1 MPRAAIGFFGK
12 LTDAEQAAQK
22 LRDAGLGLEELDIMV
37 LQDSAGN
44 IPAEEAAQLDF
55 EKDVAEKLHA
65 MGVDKNDADA
75 LGARL
80 RMHGGA
86 VVVSR
91 DTSEGHVH
99 KAAKMLEESGA
110 MALDEALDMGEP
122 GTSDVPITKVEMP
135 ASGMGGTQTG
145 RTRSRNDGPRVF
157 VW

>member
-1 MPRAAIGFFGK
+1 MPRAAIGFFEK
-12 LTDAEQAAQK
+12 LANAEKAAQK
-22 LRDAGLGLEELDIMV
+22 LRDAGLGREELDIMV

-44 IPAEEAAQLDF
+44 IPDEEAAQLDF
-55 EKDVAEKLHA
+55 ERDVAEKLHA

-86 VVVSR
+86 VVVAR

-99 KAAKMLEESGA
+99 KAAKVLQGAGA
-110 MALDEALDMGEP
+110 MALDEALDMGGA
-122 GTSDVPITKVEMP
+122 GTSDVPIETAEVT

-145 RTRSRNDGPRVF
+145 RVRSRDDGPRVF

>member
-1 MPRAAIGFFGK
+1 MPRAAIGFFEK
-12 LTDAEQAAQK
+12 LPEAEKAAQK
-22 LRDAGLGLEELDIMV
+22 LRDAGLGREELDIMV
-37 LQDSAGN
+37 LQDDAGN

-86 VVVSR
+86 VVVAR

-99 KAAKMLEESGA
+99 KSAEMLQKAGA

-122 GTSDVPITKVEMP
+122 GTSEVPLEKVELP

-145 RTRSRNDGPRVF
+145 RVRSRDDGPRVF